1 MAGRGTDIKLGPGV
15 TDSRTVGWAKEQGQ
29 DPGEL
34 APFDPARWFDVDKAD
49 ADQEIEPGG
58 LHILGSSR
66 HESRRIDRQLR
77 GRAGRQGDPGASQ
90 FFLSLEDD
98 LMRLFMSDRVAG
110 IMEKLGLEEGEVITH
125 GMVTKSIGKAQARVE
140 MQNFEAR
147 KRLLDYDDVMNQQRE
162 VIYDLRLFALEGGED
177 LKGEIREMTEAA
189 VRENIADFTPDE
201 LRPEEW
207 DLAGLRQRLA
217 LENFMIVPELP
228 EENDPEHGFDTGDD
242 VERLVLG
249 KVDEALKSKFREFGE
264 HEERILSWILLSVID
279 EQWRDHL
286 YDLDHLKA
294 SIGFR
299 GWGQKDPLIEYK
311 QEAYEMFVDLLRD
324 IRKKVSGLV
333 FRAQLAPRP
342 MPRVQMPKQMT
353 LSGPSDVPTGR
364 QATGI
369 GVGDR
374 QAAAGQ
380 GASAGFGAGATGAG
394 AGASRQAA
402 ADPYAPGGRNVL
414 RGTSTN
420 RGDGERKQQPVTVEE
435 KVGRND
441 PCPCGS
447 GKKYKKCHGV
457 GG

>member
-1 MAGRGTDIKLGPGV
+1 
-15 TDSRTVGWAKEQGQ
+15 
-29 DPGEL
+29 
-34 APFDPARWFDVDKAD
+34 
-49 ADQEIEPGG
+49 
-58 LHILGSSR
+58 
-66 HESRRIDRQLR
+66 
-77 GRAGRQGDPGASQ
+77 
-90 FFLSLEDD
+90 
-98 LMRLFMSDRVAG
+98 
-110 IMEKLGLEEGEVITH
+110 MEKLGLEEGEVITH

-177 LKGEIREMTEAA
+177 LKGEIREMTETA
-189 VRENIADFTPDE
+189 VREAIADFTPED
-201 LRPEEW
+201 LRPEQW
-207 DLAGLRQRLA
+207 DLSGLRQRLA
-217 LENFMIVPELP
+217 LENFLIVPELP
-228 EENDPEHGFDTGDD
+228 EQNDPDHGFKVPED
-242 VERLVLG
+242 VEELVLG
-249 KVDEALKSKFREFGE
+249 KVREALKTKFSEFGE

-311 QEAYEMFVDLLRD
+311 KEAYEMFVGLLQD
-324 IRKKVSGLV
+324 VRKKVSGLV

-342 MPRVQMPKQMT
+342 EPRQALPQKMT
-353 LSGPSDVPTGR
+353 LSGPSDVPGAR

-369 GVGDR
+369 GVGDD
-374 QAAAGQ
+374 QATTGQ
-380 GASAGFGAGATGAG
+380 GRSAGFAAAAAGAG
-394 AGASRQAA
+394 AGTSRTGT
-402 ADPYAPGGRNVL
+402 DPYAPGASQRDSAL
-414 RGTSTN
+414 QGTVTN
-420 RGDGERKQQPVTVEE
+420 RGDDGDRKQQPVTVGE

-457 GG
+457 GA